1 MWRRGVLPANLA
13 PLLGFLFHCRF
24 PMTKPVQ
31 ARPMTKLGFAAVGLA
46 LLGVAAPC
54 IAAASEATGVCALDA
69 GVPIEIAAVGADLD
83 LSTMDGR
90 RVALSGIE
98 FPSGAAARETVRRF
112 LAERLGAGRLV
123 FLAAATAAPDRWG
136 GVPAGL
142 FVEGVGTQ
150 APLVSLAEA
159 LLEAGLARFRPDPA
173 AFACRNGLLAAEA
186 QARRR
191 RLGLWASGE
200 YHVVDAGRPE
210 MLSGQMGMI
219 LVEGVVG
226 AIGEAGGS
234 LYLNFGPRRGDF
246 AVVIWKR
253 NLETFVRAG
262 TSPRM
267 LTGRRVRVRGLID
280 SAFGPRMELVSPAQI
295 ELVGDE
301 LLGEARRR

>member
-1 MWRRGVLPANLA
+1 
-13 PLLGFLFHCRF
+13 
-24 PMTKPVQ
+24 
-31 ARPMTKLGFAAVGLA
+31 MTKLRFAAVFFAPLA
-46 LLGVAAPC
+46 GAAFALGVATAQEAAGVC
-54 IAAASEATGVCALDA
+54 GFDAAAPV
-69 GVPIEIAAVGADLD
+69 EIAAVGPDLD

-90 RVALSGIE
+90 RLALAGVE
-98 FPSGAAARETVRRF
+98 FPSGAAAREASRRF

-123 FLAAATAAPDRWG
+123 FLTTASAAPDRWG

-142 FVEGVGTQ
+142 FIEGEGSET
-150 APLVSLAEA
+150 PLVSLAEA
-159 LLEAGLARFRPDPA
+159 LIDAGLARFRPDPA
-173 AFACRNGLLAAEA
+173 AFACRNRLLAAEA

-191 RLGLWASGE
+191 KLGLWASGE
-200 YHVVDAGRPE
+200 YHIVDAGRPE
-210 MLSGQMGMI
+210 TLSGQKGMV

-253 NLETFVRAG
+253 NLETFTRAG

-280 SAFGPRMELVSPAQI
+280 TAFGPRMELVSPAQI

-301 LLGEARRR
+301 LLGNARRP

>member
-1 MWRRGVLPANLA
+1 
-13 PLLGFLFHCRF
+13 
-24 PMTKPVQ
+24 MT
-31 ARPMTKLGFAAVGLA
+31 RLGFAAVVLV
-46 LLGVAAPC
+46 LLGGASR
-54 IAAASEATGVCALDA
+54 IAAAQEASGVCALEA
-69 GVPIEIAAVGADLD
+69 AVPIEIAAVGADLD

-90 RVALSGIE
+90 RLALAGVE
-98 FPSGAAARETVRRF
+98 LPSGAAARETSRRF

-123 FLAAATAAPDRWG
+123 FLAAAAAAPDRWG

-142 FVEGVGTQ
+142 FVEGER
-150 APLVSLAEA
+150 APLVSLAQE

-191 RLGLWASGE
+191 KLGLWASGE

-210 MLSGQMGMI
+210 ALSGQTGMV

-280 SAFGPRMELVSPAQI
+280 TAFGPRMELVSPAQI
-295 ELVGDE
+295 ELLGD
-301 LLGEARRR
+301 